1 MVSLDNT
8 TLIEDEAM
16 LIDEGNQSSAGQA
29 RDATNSEKF
38 IIVETNFKVYAY
50 TRSKVYLALLK
61 HLMKVEYAF
70 PDLVVASLTRK
81 ALQPAF
87 ERGITSKQIIDFLES
102 HAHVNARLNKLAMQQ
117 TLLGGSSQPDTYYDY
132 NNTTKA
138 TTKTQSI
145 AELFGLSTASGTR
158 AKKIDDH

>member
-16 LIDEGNQSSAGQA
+16 LIDEGNQSSSGQA

-70 PDLVVASLTRK
+70 PDLVVANLTRK

-102 HAHVNARLNKLAMQQ
+102 HAHVNARLNKLAM
-117 TLLGGSSQPDTYYDY
+117 
-132 NNTTKA
+132 
-138 TTKTQSI
+138 
-145 AELFGLSTASGTR
+145 
-158 AKKIDDH
+158 

>member
-1 MVSLDNT
+1 M
-8 TLIEDEAM
+8 
-16 LIDEGNQSSAGQA
+16 
-29 RDATNSEKF
+29 
-38 IIVETNFKVYAY
+38 ETNFKVYAY

-117 TLLGGSSQPDTYYDY
+117 NLLGENIGGGNGAAEGYFDY
-132 NNTTKA
+132 
-138 TTKTQSI
+138 
-145 AELFGLSTASGTR
+145 
-158 AKKIDDH
+158 H

>member
-1 MVSLDNT
+1 M
-8 TLIEDEAM
+8 IEQ
-16 LIDEGNQSSAGQA
+16 GNMNGGLSKESANN
-29 RDATNSEKF
+29 DKF

-61 HLMKVEYAF
+61 HLMRVEYAF
-70 PDLVVASLTRK
+70 PDLVVATLTRT

-117 TLLGGSSQPDTYYDY
+117 NLLGGNIGGSGPGGDGYYDY
-132 NNTTKA
+132 NQQRKPMNTNP
-138 TTKTQSI
+138 KTASI
-145 AELFGLSTASGTR
+145 AELFGLSTAKGTR
-158 AKKIDDH
+158 AKKNDESIA